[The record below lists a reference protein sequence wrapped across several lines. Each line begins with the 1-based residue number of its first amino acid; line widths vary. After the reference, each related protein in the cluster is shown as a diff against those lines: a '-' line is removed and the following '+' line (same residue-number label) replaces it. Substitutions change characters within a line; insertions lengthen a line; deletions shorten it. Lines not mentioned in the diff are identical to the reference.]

1 MVFAPVKGA
10 HPNRRHNNPK
20 KTYVRNSFVDSWWLD
35 FAHSVFTGDVM
46 TNNEA
51 DENERVFV
59 EKAKAW
65 HLELLEEKNQQAAKM
80 PAYPRD

>member
-1 MVFAPVKGA
+1 
-10 HPNRRHNNPK
+10 
-20 KTYVRNSFVDSWWLD
+20 
-35 FAHSVFTGDVM
+35 M
-46 TNNEA
+46 TNAEA

-65 HLELLEEKNQQAAKM
+65 YLELLKEKEQEAAKM